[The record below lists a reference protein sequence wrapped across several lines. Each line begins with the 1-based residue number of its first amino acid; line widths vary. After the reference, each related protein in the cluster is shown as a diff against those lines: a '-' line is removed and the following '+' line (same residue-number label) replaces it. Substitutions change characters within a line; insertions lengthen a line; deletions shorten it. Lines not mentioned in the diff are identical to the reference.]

1 MNRKQTLVEADKCVN
16 GQREHD
22 YGSPEDNFATI
33 AEMWTSYLRRASSK
47 FNPIVVTAHDVTVM
61 MALLKIAR
69 IASGQVKDDNY
80 VDGCGYL
87 ACAAEIAT
95 EKKNSESF
103 VTLEIHPGLDEM
115 DFDKVKEDILKLH
128 KEGYPSG
135 CMKPAERKA
144 FLEKQLHIDGSQTG
158 TPGEMLT
165 YEHNPEDIIATV
177 TSITE
182 DEHALHVGLNVKE
195 GKCLKEVFPKAGLK
209 FKEDTFA

>member
-1 MNRKQTLVEADKCVN
+1 MNRKETLVEADKCVN

-33 AEMWTSYLRRASSK
+33 AEMWTSYLRRSGSK
-47 FNPIVVTAHDVTVM
+47 FNPIIVTAHDVTVM

-95 EKKNSESF
+95 EKTKHDSF
-103 VTLEIHPGLDEM
+103 VTLKIDPGLDEM

-135 CMKPAERKA
+135 CMKPAEYKA
-144 FLEKQLHIDGSQTG
+144 FLDKQACKEFLDDICADTDDGET
-158 TPGEMLT
+158 LT
-165 YEHNPEDIIATV
+165 YEHDPKGIIGKV
-177 TSITE
+177 TPISTE
-182 DEHALHVGLNVKE
+182 EHALYNELNKINLR
-195 GKCLKEVFPKAGLK
+195 GKTEK
-209 FKEDTFA
+209 

>member
-33 AEMWTSYLRRASSK
+33 AEMWTTYLRRAGSK
-47 FNPIVVTAHDVTVM
+47 FTPIIVTAHDVTVM

-69 IASGQVKDDNY
+69 IASGKVKEDNY
-80 VDGCGYL
+80 IDGCGYL

-103 VTLEIHPGLDEM
+103 VTLKIDPCLDEM
-115 DFDKVKEDILKLH
+115 DFDKVKEDIMRLH

-135 CMKPAERKA
+135 CMKPAEYKA
-144 FLEKQLHIDGSQTG
+144 FLEKQPHIDGSQLG
-158 TPGEMLT
+158 TPGEELT
-165 YEHNPEDIIATV
+165 YEHDPKGIIGK
-177 TSITE
+177 ITPMTE
-182 DEHALHVGLNVKE
+182 AEHALYTGLHN
-195 GKCLKEVFPKAGLK
+195 LKRRER
-209 FKEDTFA
+209 D

>member
-1 MNRKQTLVEADKCVN
+1 MNRKQTLDEADKCVN

-33 AEMWTSYLRRASSK
+33 AEMWTSYLRRSGPK
-47 FNPIVVTAHDVTVM
+47 FNPIIVTAHDVTVM

-135 CMKPAERKA
+135 CMKPAEYKA
-144 FLEKQLHIDGSQTG
+144 FLEKQPHTDGSQLG
-158 TPGEMLT
+158 TPGEELT
-165 YEHNPEDIIATV
+165 YEHDPKGIIGKV
-177 TSITE
+177 TPIST
-182 DEHALHVGLNVKE
+182 DEHALYNELNKINLR
-195 GKCLKEVFPKAGLK
+195 GKNEK
-209 FKEDTFA
+209 